1 MENYLVLNGQKIELT
16 PEQYQEVCNAVSLN
30 EKSPFEKRGEDETYY
45 YIDRDG
51 LVCQDKEQGLC
62 IDALLYAN
70 ANYCSNKKLMIKRA
84 NYEALERV
92 LWRFSEENGGAGTY
106 SICYDEQTGDWET
119 VVRTGN
125 IFMPGQTFCSKE
137 VALRAIEVT
146 KKWLSSSG
154 LAPKDVFF

>member
-16 PEQYQEVCNAVSLN
+16 PEQYQKVCNAVSLN

-92 LWRFSEENGGAGTY
+92 LWRFSEENGGAGSYTIY
-106 SICYDEQTGDWET
+106 INTDKNRWDVLDIRIST
-119 VVRTGN
+119 VLFG
-125 IFMPGQTFCSKE
+125 PTFCSRQ
-137 VALRAIEVT
+137 VANEAIEVAE
-146 KKWLSSSG
+146 KWLSSNN
-154 LAPKDVFF
+154 LEPRDVFF